1 MRKLLALQK
10 APGPRKAAGGGVPVR
25 PMFTPETHG
34 TALSPFILLDYAPPT
49 EFQTAPKKQSSGVQ
63 AHRGFELVTIVYNGE
78 VDYRDSAGK
87 SGRIG
92 PGDVQWMT
100 AGAGMLREEFH
111 TAAPTKT
118 GGVMEMAQLWVN
130 LPAKDKMSQPSYQA
144 LANAQIE
151 AAELPNGA
159 GRVRVIAGAY
169 AKAKG
174 PARTRTP
181 MNVWDVRLKRNGKAK
196 FELPDGHTLALLIQS
211 GAVVLN
217 GEQEAPTGHLAI
229 FALNGGAI
237 TLEAKADAQILLL
250 SGQPI
255 NDPMVHY
262 GRFVMNT
269 EAEMR
274 QAVADFNA
282 GKFGDMGAFTS

>member
-1 MRKLLALQK
+1 MRKLLALQD
-10 APGPRKAAGGGVPVR
+10 APGPRRAVGGGVPVR

-49 EFQTAPKKQSSGVQ
+49 EFQAAPKKQSAGVQ
-63 AHRGFELVTIVYNGE
+63 AHRGFELVTIVYAGD
-78 VDYRDSAGK
+78 VDYRDSKGGT
-87 SGRIG
+87 GRIG

-111 TAAPTKT
+111 SAAATKT

-130 LPAKDKMSQPSYQA
+130 LPAKEKMSPPSYQA
-144 LANAQIE
+144 LPSDNID

-159 GRVRVIAGAY
+159 GRVRVIAGAF

-181 MNVWDVRLKRNGKAK
+181 MNVWDVRLKRGGKTK
-196 FELPDGHTLALLIQS
+196 FELSEGHTLALMIQK
-211 GAVVLN
+211 GEVLLN
-217 GEQEAPTGHLAI
+217 GEHAAQGGQLAT
-229 FALNGGAI
+229 FALKGGAI
-237 TLEAKADAQILLL
+237 TLEAKTDAQILLL

-274 QAVADFNA
+274 QAVSDFNE
-282 GKFGDMGAFTS
+282 GKFGDMAAFT

>member
-10 APGPRKAAGGGVPVR
+10 APGPREAVGGGVPVR
-25 PMFTPETHG
+25 PIFTPDTHG
-34 TALSPFILLDYAPPT
+34 TSLSPFVLLDYAPAK
-49 EFQTAPKKQSSGVQ
+49 EFQSAPKKQSVGVQ

-78 VDYRDSAGK
+78 VEYRDSKGGA
-87 SGRIG
+87 GRIG

-111 TAAPTKT
+111 SAAATKT
-118 GGVMEMAQLWVN
+118 GGVMEMAQIWVN
-130 LPAKDKMSQPSYQA
+130 LPAKDKMSPPGYQA
-144 LANAQIE
+144 LPNAQIE

-169 AKAKG
+169 AKARG
-174 PARTRTP
+174 PAQTRTP
-181 MNVWDVRLKRNGKAK
+181 MNIWDVRLKRGGKTK
-196 FELPDGHTLALLIQS
+196 FELPDGHTLALLIQNGS
-211 GAVVLN
+211 VTLN
-217 GEQEAPTGHLAI
+217 GEHEAPAGQLAI
-229 FALNGGAI
+229 FALNGGAV
-237 TLEAKADAQILLL
+237 TVEASADAQILLL

-282 GKFGDMGAFTS
+282 GKFGDMRAFA